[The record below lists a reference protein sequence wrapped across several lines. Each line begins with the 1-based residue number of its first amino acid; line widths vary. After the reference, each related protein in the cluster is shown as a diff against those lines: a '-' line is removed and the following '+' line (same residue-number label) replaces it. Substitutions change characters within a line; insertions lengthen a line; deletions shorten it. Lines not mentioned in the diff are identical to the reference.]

1 MGPPGSLLCRVSP
14 SLWMLSQPPQLL
26 ASLHADL
33 PLVSGV
39 QAGAKVREKDIL
51 NVMDQV
57 GIVWVW
63 GHRAWLDMDSLKAY
77 CMKKKPHNFLVRKLE
92 KWALKR

>member
-1 MGPPGSLLCRVSP
+1 MGPPGSLLCKVSP
-14 SLWMLSQPPQLL
+14 SRWMFSQPPQLL

-51 NVMDQV
+51 NVMDPGGDRV
-57 GIVWVW
+57 GL
-63 GHRAWLDMDSLKAY
+63 GTQGMAGYRFFEGLLY
-77 CMKKKPHNFLVRKLE
+77 EKKKKNPIISLLGN
-92 KWALKR
+92 